1 MKEKLPSAGN
11 CLHSEHSDGKR
22 IKNRQAVARL
32 PLECWPAT
40 SSGQLLEDA
49 EEKCRAPATFQCT
62 SFQPGDS
69 VRRP

>member
-1 MKEKLPSAGN
+1 MKEKLASAGN
-11 CLHSEHSDGKR
+11 RSHSDHSDGKR

-40 SSGQLLEDA
+40 SSGQLLEDV
-49 EEKCRAPATFQCT
+49 EEKCRAPVAFQCT